1 MPRLTASK
9 WFSWTGIV
17 FAALYLAVAI
27 LCIAGA
33 LSADGDD
40 KGRFILLQLPLALQ
54 LALLHDLNL
63 DRLLDDLS
71 WTGGYLLIGLP
82 TLASSISWAGAWRN
96 WCARPSG
103 PSRRNGRPRRSQHEK
118 NRPAAGF
125 LSNHDAP
132 QAGPVHSV
140 TNSR

>member
-1 MPRLTASK
+1 MPGLTASK
-9 WFSWTGIV
+9 GFSWTGIV
-17 FAALYLAVAI
+17 FAALYLAVVI

-63 DRLLDDLS
+63 DRLLGDLS

-82 TLASSISWAGAWRN
+82 TLALFYFAG
-96 WCARPSG
+96 WCLEKMVRAAFRPIA
-103 PSRRNGRPRRSQHEK
+103 SQ
-118 NRPAAGF
+118 R
-125 LSNHDAP
+125 
-132 QAGPVHSV
+132 
-140 TNSR
+140 

>member
-1 MPRLTASK
+1 LHLPISQETDVPRLTASK

-17 FAALYLAVAI
+17 FAALYLAVVI

-63 DRLLDDLS
+63 DRLLGDLS

-82 TLASSISWAGAWRN
+82 TLALFYFVGWGLEKLVRAAF
-96 WCARPSG
+96 RPIA
-103 PSRRNGRPRRSQHEK
+103 SQ
-118 NRPAAGF
+118 R
-125 LSNHDAP
+125 
-132 QAGPVHSV
+132 
-140 TNSR
+140 